1 MDAAVPFDPVV
12 RAWFAR
18 RFGTPTPVQA
28 AAWAAIAAGDHVL
41 ATAPTGGGKTLAAF
55 LWAIDSLLAG
65 RWDAGATR
73 VLYISPLKALNT
85 DVRRNLLAPL
95 AELERAFAD
104 AGRVTPAVRAEVRS
118 GDTSAS
124 DRARLLRHPPEILVT
139 TPESLNLMLL
149 SPKGRAAL
157 AGVRTLILDE
167 VHAVAGDKR
176 GAFLMSAVERVAD
189 LSGEFQRVALSAT
202 VRPLEVVAAF
212 VGGRRLVDGVH
223 VARPM
228 RIVAPAV
235 AKRVSLRVVSVESPP
250 DAGDDGFWSALTV
263 ALRAVIAVNRATLVF
278 CNSRRMTEKLARF
291 LNDGLEEPLAYA
303 HHGSLARELRA
314 EVEDRLKRGALK
326 AVVATGSLELGIDVG
341 EIDEVVL
348 VQTPPSLSSGIQ
360 RVGRAG
366 HSVGAES
373 RGRIYPTHAGDLLAA
388 AAAAPLVEAGRG
400 EPIAV
405 PANPLDVLAQVLT
418 AMCVAA
424 PAGDDELFDRVRCCA
439 SWATLTR
446 AAFDLVLAMLLGRWR
461 GTRLR
466 ELAPR
471 LRRRPD
477 GALTAAEAATPLLR
491 MSGGVIP
498 DRGYLALRVQ
508 GSDAKIGELD
518 EEFVWERHVGDTFA
532 FGAQA
537 WRIAAIGDEAV
548 MVVPTARAAA
558 MAPFWR
564 ADTADRG
571 GGGALAVG
579 ELVARLEPRLDD
591 DAVIA
596 EVARDQRCEPAAALR
611 LVAHLRRCRA
621 SLGPLPHARRVVV
634 ETCPEPDGDGV
645 RVVIHAPWGARAL
658 RPWALAL
665 AAELRARTGVLPEAM
680 VTEQAVM
687 LRLGAALPA
696 HELVRL
702 VPPERIDALVR
713 LRLPQTGYFGACF
726 RQCAGRALLLPRSG
740 PRRRTPLWLTRARAK
755 RLLEAVT
762 RGGDDFP
769 IVAECW
775 RECLDD
781 RFDLPRLREQLSAID
796 DGTIALGEV
805 AHDVP
810 SPLADD
816 LVWKATNTLM
826 YDDDKPEASAPL
838 SERVLAAVVA
848 GTSERPLVPAA
859 IAAELERKLARTEPD
874 YRPEGVDELV
884 DLIAERLLTTE
895 DEWRALGALID
906 PRLALVQPAG
916 AQRALVVAREN
927 LPALTAAFGALA
939 ARALDGTALPTPVAD
954 PSADRLEV
962 VARFFAARGP
972 LAIDDLRALIGV
984 GADALTPLVDAG
996 RVVRGALIA
1005 DDGRE
1010 HLCDREQY
1018 ARLLRM
1024 TRAAR
1029 RPRLTAIPAAKLP
1042 WLRARWQGLAQPR
1055 SGVDGVR
1062 AALDPLVGAC
1072 LPAASWEEEVLPARV
1087 ADYQPALLDAL
1098 LQSGDATWYGCG
1110 EQRIAIAGGDSVSLF
1125 QHRDALDDA
1134 DGLFARLWA
1143 VPGARYDLLAL
1154 AKAGGVDSAAMTT
1167 QLWRWTW
1174 QGLVANDGFAVVR
1187 QGVRNDFTPADIAS
1201 APSAR
1206 HGLRS
1211 WSGTRPFAGA
1221 WRALA
1226 EPEPLDRLGRAEADK
1241 VRARQ
1246 LMQRHGVLF
1255 RELCAHEPPPL
1266 QWGRLLP
1273 ALRLLE
1279 LAGEIVAGHFIA
1291 GPSGLQFALPAALP
1305 LLTDDESPTWWWH
1318 HIGDPA
1324 SCAGLDLPGLDL
1336 PPRHVGTHLVWRGA
1350 DLVAIS
1356 RRSGRQLELRL
1367 PPGDPAVV
1375 GCLLVFQGWLGR
1387 AFAPQRKLAVETI
1400 DGEPAAR
1407 SPHRAAFIAA
1417 GFYAE
1422 STTLILRRSFE

>member
-1 MDAAVPFDPVV
+1 MDAAPPFHPVV

-18 RFGTPTPVQA
+18 RYGAPTPVQS

-65 RWDAGATR
+65 RWEQGVTR

-95 AELERAFAD
+95 TELARAFAD
-104 AGRVTPAVRAEVRS
+104 AGLAAPAVRAEVRS
-118 GDTSAS
+118 GDTPAS

-149 SPKGRAAL
+149 SAKGRAAL
-157 AGVRTLILDE
+157 GGVRTLILDE
-167 VHAVAGDKR
+167 IHAVAGDKR
-176 GAFLMSAVERVAD
+176 GAYLMSAVERVVE

-212 VGGRRLVDGVH
+212 VGGQRLRDGVH
-223 VARPM
+223 APRPV
-228 RIVAPAV
+228 RIVAPSV
-235 AKRVSLRVVSVESPP
+235 AKRVALRVSTIETRPE
-250 DAGDDGFWSALTV
+250 AGEDGFWTSLT
-263 ALRAVIAVNRATLVF
+263 AELRAVIAANRATLVF

-291 LNDGLEEPLAYA
+291 LNDGLDEPLAYA

-314 EVEDRLKRGALK
+314 EVEQRPKEGALK

-341 EIDEVVL
+341 EIDEVIL
-348 VQTPPSLSSGIQ
+348 IQTPPSLSAAIQ

-366 HSVGAES
+366 HSVGAVS
-373 RGRIYPTHAGDLLAA
+373 RGRIYPTHAGDLLSA

-400 EPIAV
+400 EAIAV

-424 PAGDDELFDRVRCCA
+424 PAGDGELYDRVRCCA

-466 ELAPR
+466 ELMPR
-471 LRRRPD
+471 LRRRDD
-477 GALTAAEAATPLLR
+477 GALVAAEAATPILR

-498 DRGYLALRVQ
+498 DRGLIALRVE
-508 GSDAKIGELD
+508 GSNAKIGELD
-518 EEFVWERHVGDTFA
+518 EEFVWERHIGDTFA

-537 WRIAAIGDEAV
+537 WRIQAIGDESV
-548 MVVPTARAAA
+548 TVVPTARAAA

-564 ADTADRG
+564 NDSADRG

-579 ELVARLEPRLDD
+579 ALIGRLEPRLDD

-596 EVARDQRCEPAAALR
+596 EVAAQQRCDPAAAQR
-611 LVAHLRRCRA
+611 LVAHLRHCRA
-621 SLGPLPHARRVVV
+621 SLGRLPHTRRIVV

-645 RVVIHAPWGARAL
+645 RVVIHALWGARAL

-665 AAELRARTGVLPEAM
+665 AAELQARSGVLPETLI
-680 VTEQAVM
+680 TEQAVM
-687 LRLGAALPA
+687 LRLAAPLPA
-696 HELVRL
+696 HELVSL

-713 LRLPQTGYFGACF
+713 ARLPQTGYFGACF

-755 RLLEAVT
+755 RLLEAVSQ
-762 RGGDDFP
+762 GEGAFP

-781 RFDLPRLREQLSAID
+781 RFDLPRLREQLAAID
-796 DGTIALGEV
+796 DGTISV
-805 AHDVP
+805 AEIAHEVP
-810 SPLADD
+810 SAMADD

-826 YDDDKPEASAPL
+826 YEDDRPQAAAPL
-838 SERVLAAVVA
+838 SERVLDAVIA
-848 GTSERPLVPAA
+848 GEGERPLVPAA
-859 IAAELERKLARTEPD
+859 IAAELERKLARTEPGYVPVGAD
-874 YRPEGVDELV
+874 DVV
-884 DLIAERLLTTE
+884 DLIAERVVVDE
-895 DEWRALGALID
+895 DEWFALGSIAD
-906 PRLALVQPAG
+906 ARLARLTLPG
-916 AQRALVVAREN
+916 ADRAVVVAREN
-927 LPALTAAFGALA
+927 LAALVAAFGALA
-939 ARALDGTALPTPVAD
+939 PGALDGGAFPAPAAD
-954 PSADRLEV
+954 PAADRLEV
-962 VARFFAARGP
+962 VARILAARG
-972 LAIDDLRALIGV
+972 AIAVADLRALIGT
-984 GADALTPLVDAG
+984 GADALEPLVAAG
-996 RVVRGALIA
+996 RIVRGALIA
-1005 DDGRE
+1005 DDPRE
-1010 HLCDREQY
+1010 HVCDRDQY

-1024 TRAAR
+1024 ARAAR
-1029 RPRLTAIPAAKLP
+1029 RPRLEAIPAARLP
-1042 WLRARWQGLAQPR
+1042 WLRARWQGLARPTA
-1055 SGVDGVR
+1055 GVEGVR

-1072 LPAASWEEEVLPARV
+1072 LPAAAWEEEVLPARV

-1098 LQSGDATWYGCG
+1098 LQAGDATWYGCG
-1110 EQRIAIAGGDSVSLF
+1110 EQRIALAGADSVGLF
-1125 QHRDALDDA
+1125 QHREALPDDG
-1134 DGLFARLWA
+1134 GLFARLWS

-1154 AKAGGVDSAAMTT
+1154 AKAAGLDSAAMTT
-1167 QLWRWTW
+1167 LLWRWTW
-1174 QGLVANDGFAVVR
+1174 QGHVANDGFAVVR
-1187 QGVRNDFTPADIAS
+1187 QGLRNDFAPSDIAS

-1221 WRALA
+1221 WRALPD
-1226 EPEPLDRLGRAEADK
+1226 PEPLDRLGRAEADK

-1279 LAGEIVAGHFIA
+1279 LSGEIVAGHFIA

-1305 LLTDDESPTWWWH
+1305 LITDDEAPAWWWH
-1318 HIGDPA
+1318 HAGDPA
-1324 SCAGLDLPGLDL
+1324 SCCGLDLPGLDL
-1336 PPRHVGTHLVWRGA
+1336 PPRLAGTHLVWRGA
-1350 DLVAIS
+1350 ELIAIS
-1356 RRSGRQLELRL
+1356 RRSGRQLDLRL
-1367 PPGDPAVV
+1367 PPGDPAVAD
-1375 GCLLVFQGWLGR
+1375 CLRILQGWLAR

-1407 SPHRAAFIAA
+1407 SAHRPAFVAA

-1422 STTLILRRSFE
+1422 STTLVLRRSFG